1 MTIHKGFAGLTIL
14 IAVLGLIVVGGG
26 AYVAM
31 NPEVLST
38 ETDDGMQTEAGDHQ
52 EVDHEADEGSRKEKG
67 WIELESSQMGTAK
80 TSISWK
86 FIDMDFD
93 ANNTPHTE
101 VTAIVNGKSYVVG
114 TFQGSCSEVG
124 ASGGVDGKG
133 LLAGELSAAQCW
145 FAGGGDEIG
154 VFAHEDG
161 GYQIMVGS
169 LEEPIEG
176 GAGFRG
182 DFKIKADIRL

>member
-1 MTIHKGFAGLTIL
+1 MAAVLVIAGLL
-14 IAVLGLIVVGGG
+14 VLGGG
-26 AYVAM
+26 AYIVM
-31 NPEVLST
+31 NPKAVG
-38 ETDDGMQTEAGDHQ
+38 ETGDA
-52 EVDHEADEGSRKEKG
+52 HEQQADRKGPKG
-67 WIELESSQMGTAK
+67 WIELDSSATAK

-86 FIDMDFD
+86 FNDMDFD

-101 VTAIVNGKSYVVG
+101 VTAVVNGKEYVVG
-114 TFQGSCSEVG
+114 TFEGSCSEIG

-161 GYQIMVGS
+161 GYQIMVGT

-182 DFKIKADIRL
+182 DFKIKTDILP

>member
-1 MTIHKGFAGLTIL
+1 MITHKGFGLV
-14 IAVLGLIVVGGG
+14 AVLLIVAGVLVVGAGT
-26 AYVAM
+26 YVAL
-31 NPEVLST
+31 NPKAVSEPGDAYEQQADADT
-38 ETDDGMQTEAGDHQ
+38 E
-52 EVDHEADEGSRKEKG
+52 RKEKG
-67 WIELESSQMGTAK
+67 WIELESSTLI
-80 TSISWK
+80 TWK
-86 FIDMDFD
+86 FIPVQERYEQDDSI
-93 ANNTPHTE
+93 PE
-101 VTAIVNGKSYVVG
+101 TAVSVVIDGKVYGVG
-114 TFQGSCSEVG
+114 RFQGSCSEIG

-161 GYQIMVGS
+161 GYQIMVGT

-182 DFKIKADIRL
+182 DFKIKVDVPL

>member
-1 MTIHKGFAGLTIL
+1 MSLVHNIRMNTPKGFGLV
-14 IAVLGLIVVGGG
+14 AALIVVAGLLILGGG
-26 AYVAM
+26 AYVVL
-31 NPEVLST
+31 NPQAV
-38 ETDDGMQTEAGDHQ
+38 GEAGDAYEQ
-52 EVDHEADEGSRKEKG
+52 QADRKGPK
-67 WIELESSQMGTAK
+67 WIELESSQLGAEK

-86 FIDMDFD
+86 FNDMDFD

-101 VTAIVNGKSYVVG
+101 VIVYVDGKEYVVG
-114 TFQGSCSEVG
+114 TFEGSCAEIG

-161 GYQIMVGS
+161 GYQIMVGT

-182 DFKIKADIRL
+182 DFKIKTDIRL